1 MWEREAVT
9 AATARLLRR
18 VRVEGQGGALFV
30 IGEAGLGKTA
40 VLEQA
45 VRLAGPDFKIGFACG
60 DPMES
65 MLAFGLLS
73 QSIDGLGGH
82 GLLEP
87 APAGESG
94 TDRRA
99 AQFFAVLRWLEGQ
112 AGPLLWALDDL
123 HWGDADSLAMISFLC
138 RRVSS
143 LPVAVIGTLRP
154 WPSAAQEVAQSLS
167 YSGAAALERLL
178 PLSEPATRAMLTARL
193 GREPSA
199 DVARRAWTLAA
210 GNPLLLE
217 QLALAI
223 RQGEDLPSPARVSP
237 RLADEMLLARFA
249 GLPRGGM
256 QLVRAAS
263 VLGARFKMD
272 VAAEVAQLAE
282 DEVDVAVDA
291 VWRSGLVRE
300 SGHRA
305 VVEFVHPLFQQAV
318 YDGLGLPVLARLHAR
333 AFSALASRG
342 AEAEAGEHA
351 IRGHLVGSSEA
362 IRVLESGGRA
372 ALRAGAL
379 GVACKHLAA
388 AAELAGDHIHPELL
402 LVLGEALLAAGRAA
416 EAIRTCERLCSNPGL
431 PALARVQ
438 ALRMLG
444 RALASTGAYERA
456 GVRFDEAVQI
466 AQPQDVTA
474 AVQIL
479 LDHALTSW
487 LSGGPARSLP
497 LAQRAR
503 LLAQDAD
510 DAVRRGAEATWGF
523 IALQAGDV
531 AGLEATAAAAQPVAR
546 DPLAHQREVSWTWG
560 PLTTYGLAATDTE
573 RFSEADRVFRIAV
586 DAAERLGAAEA
597 VATLR
602 ILHAYTLMRVGRLK
616 DALALIELADELL
629 ELVPMARAYAAAGK
643 ANIMQF
649 MGRLDESQA
658 LCDQAEP
665 AALERG
671 EWVALLFLWDVRGRR
686 WLLDG
691 RFADCSDLYM
701 KVEAASTRMG
711 IGEPCLVP
719 WARHAVLAH
728 TGAGR
733 LADASRVLEWL
744 DRCSAAL
751 PCRWPRIAIAT
762 GRGALAETGGNRVMA
777 DGLFQ
782 EALRLHE
789 GLELP
794 IQKVETLHQYGAFLR
809 RSGQPSRARS
819 VLADAL
825 RLAEDVGAE
834 WLASHVH
841 RELASAGGRRRRRE
855 EPERLTSQEQRVAEL
870 AAAGLTNKEIA
881 QRLWLHVST
890 VESHLQQVYSKLGIR
905 SRRQLMPLFGGP
917 VASAPLPKVPGNP
930 GGRGG

>member
-1 MWEREAVT
+1 VWEREAVT
-9 AATARLLRR
+9 AATVRLLQG
-18 VRVEGQGGALFV
+18 VRLDRQGGALFV

-40 VLEQA
+40 VVEQA
-45 VRLAGPDFKIGFACG
+45 GRLAGPDFKVGLARG
-60 DPMES
+60 DPMET

-73 QSIDGLGGH
+73 QSMHGLGGD

-87 APAGESG
+87 RPAGETS

-123 HWGDADSLAMISFLC
+123 HWADADSLALVSFLC

-143 LPVAVIGTLRP
+143 LPVAVIGALRP
-154 WPSAAQEVAQSLS
+154 WPSTAREVAQSLTL
-167 YSGAAALERLL
+167 SGVAAVERLH
-178 PLSEPATRAMLTARL
+178 PLSEAATRALLTATL
-193 GREPSA
+193 GREPGE
-199 DVARRAWTLAA
+199 DTARQAWTLAG

-217 QLALAI
+217 QVALAI
-223 RQGEDLPSPARVSP
+223 RQGEDLPAPARVSP

-249 GLPRGGM
+249 GLPPSGM

-272 VAAEVAQLAE
+272 LAAEVAQLLE
-282 DEVDVAVDA
+282 HDVDAAVDA
-291 VWRSGLVRE
+291 IWHSGLVRE
-300 SGHRA
+300 SGPTA

-318 YDGLGLPVLARLHAR
+318 YESLGPPVLSRLHAR
-333 AFSALASRG
+333 AFSALARRG

-351 IRGHLVGSSEA
+351 IRGHLVGNAEA
-362 IRVLESGGRA
+362 IRVLEDGGRA

-388 AAELAGDHIHPELL
+388 AADLAGDHVRPELL
-402 LVLGEALLAAGRAA
+402 LVLSEALLAAGRPA
-416 EAIRTCERLCSNPGL
+416 ETIQTCERLCSNPAL
-431 PALARVQ
+431 PALFRVQ

-444 RALASTGAYERA
+444 RVLASTGEYERA
-456 GVRFDEAVQI
+456 AVRFDEAVQI
-466 AQPQDVTA
+466 AQPKDATA

-479 LDHALTSW
+479 LDYALTSW
-487 LSGGPARSLP
+487 LRGGPARSLP
-497 LAQRAR
+497 LAERAR
-503 LLAQDAD
+503 RLARDAD
-510 DAVRRGAEATWGF
+510 DAVRRGADATWGF

-531 AGLEATAAAAQPVAR
+531 AGLEATAAAADPVAR
-546 DPLAHQREVSWTWG
+546 DPLAYPREVSWTWG

-573 RFSEADRVFRIAV
+573 RLSEADRVFRIAV

-602 ILHAYTLMRVGRLK
+602 ILHAYTLMRMGRLD
-616 DALALIELADELL
+616 DALALIALAEELL
-629 ELVPMARAYAAAGK
+629 ELVPMAQAYAATAK
-643 ANIMQF
+643 ANILQF
-649 MGRLDESQA
+649 MGRLDESQE

-665 AALERG
+665 AALAHG
-671 EWVALLFLWDVRGRR
+671 ESVALLFLWDVRGRR

-691 RFADCSDLYM
+691 RLAECSDLYL
-701 KVEAASTRMG
+701 KLEAASNRMG

-719 WARHAVLAH
+719 WARHALLAH
-728 TGAGR
+728 TSVGR

-744 DRCSAAL
+744 ERCAAAL
-751 PCRWPRIAIAT
+751 PCRWPRIAIAI
-762 GRGALAETGGNRVMA
+762 GRGALAESAGKRAMA
-777 DGLFQ
+777 EGLFR
-782 EALRLHE
+782 EALQLHD

-794 IQKVETLHQYGAFLR
+794 IQKLETLHQYGAFLR

-819 VLADAL
+819 VLTEAL
-825 RLAEDVGAE
+825 RLAEDVGAH
-834 WLASHVH
+834 WLANHVH

-855 EPERLTSQEQRVAEL
+855 EPDRLTSQEQRVAQL
-870 AAAGLTNKEIA
+870 AAGGLTNKEIA

-905 SRRQLMPLFGGP
+905 SRRQLMTRFDGLTAGVPI
-917 VASAPLPKVPGNP
+917 PKVPGNP
-930 GGRGG
+930 

>member
-18 VRVEGQGGALFV
+18 VRVERQGGALFV

-40 VLEQA
+40 VVEQA
-45 VRLAGPDFKIGFACG
+45 SRLAGPDFKIGFARG

-65 MLAFGLLS
+65 MLVFGLLS
-73 QSIDGLGGH
+73 QSVDGLGGH

-123 HWGDADSLAMISFLC
+123 HWADADSLAMVSFLC

-143 LPVAVIGTLRP
+143 LAVAVIGTLRP
-154 WPSAAQEVAQSLS
+154 WPSAAQEVAQSLNH
-167 YSGAAALERLL
+167 SGAAALERLL
-178 PLSEPATRAMLTARL
+178 PLSETATRELLTARL
-193 GREPSA
+193 GRKPA
-199 DVARRAWTLAA
+199 DDVARQAWTLAG

-217 QLALAI
+217 QVALAI
-223 RQGEDLPSPARVSP
+223 RQGEDLPAPARVSP

-249 GLPRGGM
+249 GLPRSGM

-272 VAAEVAQLAE
+272 VAAEVAQLPE
-282 DEVDVAVDA
+282 DDVDVAVDA
-291 VWRSGLVRE
+291 FWQSGLVRE
-300 SGHRA
+300 SGHTA
-305 VVEFVHPLFQQAV
+305 AVEFVHPLFQQAV
-318 YDGLGLPVLARLHAR
+318 YDGLGLPVVSRLHAR
-333 AFSALASRG
+333 AFSALARRG

-362 IRVLESGGRA
+362 IRVLEDGGRA

-388 AAELAGDHIHPELL
+388 AAELAGDHVRPELL
-402 LVLGEALLAAGRAA
+402 LVLGEALLAAGRAT
-416 EAIRTCERLCSNPGL
+416 EAIRACERLCSNPAL
-431 PALARVQ
+431 PAPARVQ

-456 GVRFDEAVQI
+456 AGRFDEAVRI
-466 AQPQDVTA
+466 AQPHDVGA

-487 LSGGPARSLP
+487 LSGGPAKSLP
-497 LAQRAR
+497 LAERAR
-503 LLAQDAD
+503 RLAQDAD

-531 AGLEATAAAAQPVAR
+531 AGLEATAAAAEPVAR

-573 RFSEADRVFRIAV
+573 RLSEADRVFRIAV

-602 ILHAYTLMRVGRLK
+602 ILHAYTLMRMGRLNE
-616 DALALIELADELL
+616 ALTLVELAEELL
-629 ELVPMARAYAAAGK
+629 ELVPMAQAYAAASK

-665 AALERG
+665 SALEHG
-671 EWVALLFLWDVRGRR
+671 DWVALLFLWDVRGRR
-686 WLLDG
+686 LLLEG
-691 RFADCSDLYM
+691 RFADCSDLYL

-728 TGAGR
+728 AGAGR

-744 DRCSAAL
+744 ERCAAAL

-762 GRGALAETGGNRVMA
+762 GRAAVAEAGGDRA
-777 DGLFQ
+777 TAEELFQ
-782 EALRLHE
+782 EALGLHE

-819 VLADAL
+819 VLTDAL
-825 RLAEDVGAE
+825 RLAEDVGAQ
-834 WLASHVH
+834 WLANHVH
-841 RELASAGGRRRRRE
+841 RELTSAGGRRRRRE
-855 EPERLTSQEQRVAEL
+855 EPERLTSQEHRVAEL
-870 AAAGLTNKEIA
+870 AASGLTNKEIA

-905 SRRQLMPLFGGP
+905 SRRQLMTLFAGS
-917 VASAPLPKVPGNP
+917 VTSVPLPKVPGNP
-930 GGRGG
+930 